1 MKQGDTRLRP
11 TPAPGESIVPDS
23 TTAPLQLV
31 ARAVGAP
38 EFVLPY
44 LDRFYEPAETALVAA
59 LAAAPLGMIALRS
72 LVAPNIAL
80 GEFRDF
86 LERAFRRSVLERAPR
101 GRYAAASFHDRF
113 VVWIF
118 FEGWLDLPDDVRD
131 RLREWEFR
139 PTSTRPGPMSRR
151 SKRGSPIDPIENHT
165 YLLLDEVE
173 AILLGQEHVYLFPC
187 DCRAIMGRCRKPTLN
202 CLRFEGPHGHWHD
215 LGWEISPQR
224 AIENARE
231 ANRQGL
237 MHTGGV
243 PGTPMR
249 GICTCCADCCFPQL
263 AGERLDAVKLWP
275 LSRYVARI
283 EAASCD
289 GCNRCAARCPFG
301 AIMRS
306 RGAEPEGSSSCRR
319 STPDSCRGCGLCAT
333 GCRSAAIIMDPLDC
347 DRVVRAWFSSAALA
361 ITLCTGRQIV
371 SGESSLGRSW

>member
-11 TPAPGESIVPDS
+11 APAPGESIAHDS

-31 ARAVGAP
+31 ARTVGAP
-38 EFVLPY
+38 DFVLPF

-59 LAAAPLGMIALRS
+59 LVGGPLGPTALRR
-72 LVAPNIAL
+72 LVAPETARS
-80 GEFRDF
+80 EFRAF
-86 LERAFRRSVLERAPR
+86 IERAHRRGVLERAVR
-101 GRYAAASFHDRF
+101 GRYLAASFHERF

-118 FEGWLDLPDDVRD
+118 FEGWLDLPEDVRE
-131 RLREWEFR
+131 RLREWELSYYVSQAR
-139 PTSTRPGPMSRR
+139 PYVEAAKAGL
-151 SKRGSPIDPIENHT
+151 PIDPIENHT

-173 AILLGQEHVYLFPC
+173 EILLAQKHVYLYPC

-224 AIENARE
+224 AVENARE

-237 MHTGGV
+237 MHTGGL

-249 GICTCCADCCFPQL
+249 GICTCCADCCFPHL

-275 LSRYVARI
+275 LSRYAARI
-283 EAASCD
+283 EAALCD

-301 AIMRS
+301 AIIRS
-306 RGAEPEGSSSCRR
+306 AGPTDGELVVPAI
-319 STPDSCRGCGLCAT
+319 DVALCRGCGLCAT
-333 GCRSAAIIMDPLDC
+333 GCRRAAIAM
-347 DRVVRAWFSSAALA
+347 DRV
-361 ITLCTGRQIV
+361 
-371 SGESSLGRSW
+371 

>member
-11 TPAPGESIVPDS
+11 APAPGESIAHDS

-38 EFVLPY
+38 DFVLPF

-59 LAAAPLGMIALRS
+59 LVGGPLGPTALRR
-72 LVAPNIAL
+72 LVAPETARS
-80 GEFRDF
+80 EFRAF
-86 LERAFRRSVLERAPR
+86 IERAHRRGVLERAAR
-101 GRYAAASFHDRF
+101 GRYLAASFHERF

-118 FEGWLDLPDDVRD
+118 FEGWLDLPEDVRE
-131 RLREWEFR
+131 RLREWELSYYVSQAR
-139 PTSTRPGPMSRR
+139 PYVEAAKAGL
-151 SKRGSPIDPIENHT
+151 PIDPIENHT

-173 AILLGQEHVYLFPC
+173 EILLAQKHVYLYPC

-224 AIENARE
+224 AVENARE

-237 MHTGGV
+237 MHTGGL

-249 GICTCCADCCFPQL
+249 GICTCCADCCFPHL

-275 LSRYVARI
+275 LSRYAARI
-283 EAASCD
+283 EAALCD

-301 AIMRS
+301 AIIRS
-306 RGAEPEGSSSCRR
+306 AGPTDGELVVPAI
-319 STPDSCRGCGLCAT
+319 DVALCRGCGLCAT
-333 GCRSAAIIMDPLDC
+333 GCRRAAIVM
-347 DRVVRAWFSSAALA
+347 DRV
-361 ITLCTGRQIV
+361 
-371 SGESSLGRSW
+371 